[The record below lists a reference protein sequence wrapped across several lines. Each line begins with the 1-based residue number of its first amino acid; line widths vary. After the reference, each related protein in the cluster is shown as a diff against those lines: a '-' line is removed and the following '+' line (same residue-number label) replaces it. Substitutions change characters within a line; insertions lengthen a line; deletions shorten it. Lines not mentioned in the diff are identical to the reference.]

1 MVELV
6 IVWVE
11 DCDEGKIA
19 VFADGELVMAID
31 VDQFGCGWRLIRSTV
46 AFPRGDVSLLG
57 MGRISMMM
65 MMIRLHC

>member
-1 MVELV
+1 MKGRLL
-6 IVWVE
+6 
-11 DCDEGKIA
+11 

-31 VDQFGCGWRLIRSTV
+31 VDQLGCGWRLIRSTV

-65 MMIRLHC
+65 MMMTRLHR